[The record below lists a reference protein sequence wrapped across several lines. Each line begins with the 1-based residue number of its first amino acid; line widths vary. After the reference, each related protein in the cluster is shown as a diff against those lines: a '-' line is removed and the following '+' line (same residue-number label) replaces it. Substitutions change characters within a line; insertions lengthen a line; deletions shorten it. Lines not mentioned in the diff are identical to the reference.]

1 MNYFQLATR
10 LAFQAVVVQKQK
22 ERKTVMST
30 QKCTKY
36 KHLFKYSNKSLLNV
50 TFVGLKMLI
59 WTAQKC
65 NIRQFLSVH
74 IKIHEKIH
82 PWRTT
87 LQALQTIKKKKKG
100 TWLKRRG
107 TIASWAGNFFHFLF
121 PLRCL
126 QLLAFHPIT
135 PKVFSSHKTCATYY
149 NYIQYIYIY
158 ILYMHHPWNFVCTS

>member
-10 LAFQAVVVQKQK
+10 LAFQAVVVQKTK
-22 ERKTVMST
+22 KLRKTVMST

-36 KHLFKYSNKSLLNV
+36 KHLVKYSNKSLLNV

-87 LQALQTIKKKKKG
+87 LQALQTIKKKRNLIETQRNNCILSRKFPSLFISFSLFATPG
-100 TWLKRRG
+100 LSSYYSQG
-107 TIASWAGNFFHFLF
+107 IFLSQNMCDV
-121 PLRCL
+121 L
-126 QLLAFHPIT
+126 
-135 PKVFSSHKTCATYY
+135 
-149 NYIQYIYIY
+149 
-158 ILYMHHPWNFVCTS
+158 